1 MRHAVGDA
9 DVRADGRCFVT
20 VLPKSPRVATS
31 GTAHRPLPLAC
42 LVLMPV
48 MDVGPVA
55 VDVVRS
61 LVGVL
66 MAVGLFDRLGMRV
79 EVMKIAMRVGM
90 KVHQAFVPVGVSMFF
105 CDDEPDAD
113 DHQ

>member
-1 MRHAVGDA
+1 
-9 DVRADGRCFVT
+9 
-20 VLPKSPRVATS
+20 
-31 GTAHRPLPLAC
+31 
-42 LVLMPV
+42 

-55 VDVVRS
+55 VDVVQS
-61 LVGVL
+61 LMGML
-66 MAVGLFDRLGMRV
+66 MAVGLLDRLGMKV
-79 EVMKIAMRVGM
+79 GVMKIAMRVKM